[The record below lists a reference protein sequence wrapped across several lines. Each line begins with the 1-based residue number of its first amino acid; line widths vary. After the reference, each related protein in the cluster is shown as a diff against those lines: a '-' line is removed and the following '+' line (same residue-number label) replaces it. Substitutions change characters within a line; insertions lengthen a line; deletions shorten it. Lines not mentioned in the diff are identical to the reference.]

1 LGIGGRASDGKPRY
15 CCTEEAVKGGLCQD
29 TQKGRLIMNPSKF
42 AGQHRLMTIPRSGDY
57 EGSLQFGKFEQR
69 EGNGRYVV
77 VFANCN
83 DEGRLLTV
91 FGKTIWKSRHG
102 YLPGNLFGLMYF
114 LAFLFFI
121 YFAMLLWFGVSMKMF
136 EDANIP
142 IQNWIFA
149 TISMGSLELFFRTG
163 DLFVWNEDGT
173 RFWVAFYVGVTVACL
188 KNGISRCLLVMVSL
202 GWGVIRDDL
211 GSVMSKITFLGGT
224 FTAVSLLHDI
234 MDVVA
239 YTEVQKLSEEEEDEL
254 FDIVEILGI
263 VIVVLDVIF
272 VIWILDAMNGT
283 MEYLENMNQTSKL
296 LRYLRLRFILLFA
309 ILFAIAYTVFGV
321 VDQVDQGIVDHEQ
334 EWVLLASIELDY
346 VFVLLGVATLW
357 RPQENAKEYAY
368 VMELPVMTDNL
379 DDDAG
384 EGELELS
391 VVVPSADNGDE
402 EEFNDEPK

>member
-1 LGIGGRASDGKPRY
+1 MTEDLYLQRFGFAQPSSCDKSREGCDWVELGIGGRASDGKPRY

-173 RFWVAFYVGVTVACL
+173 RFWVAFYVGE
-188 KNGISRCLLVMVSL
+188 LLSLAKVKIYDTCSGADFNVS
-202 GWGVIRDDL
+202 
-211 GSVMSKITFLGGT
+211 
-224 FTAVSLLHDI
+224 FT
-234 MDVVA
+234 
-239 YTEVQKLSEEEEDEL
+239 
-254 FDIVEILGI
+254 
-263 VIVVLDVIF
+263 
-272 VIWILDAMNGT
+272 
-283 MEYLENMNQTSKL
+283 
-296 LRYLRLRFILLFA
+296 
-309 ILFAIAYTVFGV
+309 
-321 VDQVDQGIVDHEQ
+321 QV
-334 EWVLLASIELDY
+334 
-346 VFVLLGVATLW
+346 
-357 RPQENAKEYAY
+357 
-368 VMELPVMTDNL
+368 
-379 DDDAG
+379 
-384 EGELELS
+384 
-391 VVVPSADNGDE
+391 
-402 EEFNDEPK
+402 